1 MKRKKVSWAVKLCVF
16 IFAVYA
22 VTTLLTL
29 QVQINKKKQ
38 ENALLQAQTDQQT
51 QKNAKLAE
59 SLASE
64 VDDAYL
70 TDLARE
76 KFGLVTPG
84 EKVFV
89 DVSN

>member
-1 MKRKKVSWAVKLCVF
+1 MKKKKANWAVKLCVVL
-16 IFAVYA
+16 FAVYA

-38 ENALLQAQTDQQT
+38 ENAVLQAQAEQQT

-59 SLASE
+59 SLESK

-70 TDLARE
+70 TNLARE